1 MLTALIVALCLWSL
15 VGIPLYVNLRFELA
29 SYDSCFSSKLPLR
42 RGLRAALWC
51 GLIVWLYF
59 LFETV
64 MEAGDRAIQRWA
76 RWYATRLMR

>member
-1 MLTALIVALCLWSL
+1 MLTAIIVALCLWSL

-29 SYDSCFSSKLPLR
+29 LYESFSSKIPMR

-51 GLIVWLYF
+51 GPIVWLYF
-59 LFETV
+59 LFEIV